1 MFNQL
6 SQTFSEIMVAVS
18 ALLILLSL
26 VIIIIITS
34 MVINDLLKV
43 SSIMKTLGY
52 STTRNTLTFFSI
64 FFPA

>member
-6 SQTFSEIMVAVS
+6 SATFNEIMVAIS

-26 VIIIIITS
+26 IIIIIITS
-34 MVINDLLKV
+34 MVISELLKV

-52 STTRNTLTFFSI
+52 STTKNTLTFFSI